1 MRIMAEQSVNIIN
14 NSNQSEKKVK
24 KSKRSKSKRS
34 REIIILPNVDSL
46 KEKIISSAV
55 EVGRQKEYFTYDDV
69 FSGVVNK
76 INIDLN
82 NVKKIKTL
90 YNYIIRI
97 MLEMENEGY
106 FKGYAVPGSRKVYWK
121 LIRPP
126 F

>member
-1 MRIMAEQSVNIIN
+1 MAEQSVNIIN

-82 NVKKIKTL
+82 NMKKIKTL

-97 MLEMENEGY
+97 MLEMENEDY

>member
-1 MRIMAEQSVNIIN
+1 MAEQSVSISD

-24 KSKRSKSKRS
+24 KSKRSKSKKS

-46 KEKIISSAV
+46 KEKIISSVV
-55 EVGRQKEYFTYDDV
+55 EIGRQKEYFTYDDV
-69 FSGVVNK
+69 FSGVVSK

-90 YNYIIRI
+90 YNCIIRV

-106 FKGYAVPGSRKVYWK
+106 FKGYAVPETRKVYWK
-121 LIRPP
+121 LIKSL